1 MKTSRFDGPFW
12 GLLVLGAVLVGS
24 LAMIGLAAAAQ
35 QAAHSDV
42 AVVVVDDS

>member
-12 GLLVLGAVLVGS
+12 GLLVVATILVGS

-35 QAAHSDV
+35 DAAHTDV
-42 AVVVVDDS
+42 AIVVVDDS